1 MDSKNKAG
9 QKGAANQSKH
19 TTRPGTE
26 QSHSGASIT
35 RHEEE
40 KIHAPKQSEG
50 KKEGQVKSGKK

>member
-9 QKGAANQSKH
+9 QKGAVNHTKQ

-26 QSHSGASIT
+26 HTKSGTSMA
-35 RHEEE
+35 RQEGE
-40 KIHAPKQSEG
+40 KVQAPKHAEA